1 MHLVREFDCCQVCL
15 YIICPHAFMRICLLF
30 VLLLGTS
37 SCFKCCAQVPE
48 LLVWS
53 EHFREAHH
61 VLDMACI
68 WYTDVTVAPYT
79 CSYISLVALRICLL
93 GALQL
98 TVVSTICGCCT
109 QVPELL
115 VWTERFREW
124 FATQLLAPLSLLMDT
139 AHEEPNAHMAR
150 LVPGQQAPQLPPIT
164 QLLEVETDASGSGAN
179 SSSNAI
185 SSAAGGAAGIAG
197 GLGGSGLGLGSGFGP
212 MLRVQGGGMGSGSSV
227 SAVEDA
233 RNMAQNL
240 MESLRHS
247 QLPYGYDPQPL
258 LMVSCCGVC
267 RDEVGMRLAVPVLRS
282 LQSQCS

>member
-1 MHLVREFDCCQVCL
+1 M
-15 YIICPHAFMRICLLF
+15 PHHHWPPLL
-30 VLLLGTS
+30 
-37 SCFKCCAQVPE
+37 
-48 LLVWS
+48 
-53 EHFREAHH
+53 H
-61 VLDMACI
+61 
-68 WYTDVTVAPYT
+68 
-79 CSYISLVALRICLL
+79 
-93 GALQL
+93 
-98 TVVSTICGCCT
+98 T

-124 FATQLLAPLSLLMDT
+124 FATQLLSPLSALMDT

-164 QLLEVETDASGSGAN
+164 QLLEVETDASTINNSGSSGAN
-179 SSSNAI
+179 G
-185 SSAAGGAAGIAG
+185 AAGGASGLAG

-212 MLRVQGGGMGSGSSV
+212 MLRVQGSGVGSGSSV

-258 LMVSCCGVC
+258 LMVSVSW
-267 RDEVGMRLAVPVLRS
+267 RVLVWCFIV
-282 LQSQCS
+282 LLTL